1 MARPSGPVTGSSREV
16 VSSGSSSF
24 TGTSSGT
31 SALRV
36 PPEGRTM
43 VTGTSGMT
51 NLLSKCGWIELFSG
65 KTGLHAGCWLFE
77 ADLKLGRDRG
87 LVRRL
92 LLSDRLEHR
101 LGSRLGGRLLLSWL
115 DGRLS
120 GWFGWRRS

>member
-51 NLLSKCGWIELFSG
+51 NLLSKCGWIGLFSC
-65 KTGLHAGCWLFE
+65 KTGLHAGGWLFE
-77 ADLKLGRDRG
+77 ADLELG
-87 LVRRL
+87 LVIGGL
-92 LLSDRLEHR
+92 VGGL
-101 LGSRLGGRLLLSWL
+101 LGSRLDQRLGG
-115 DGRLS
+115 
-120 GWFGWRRS
+120 